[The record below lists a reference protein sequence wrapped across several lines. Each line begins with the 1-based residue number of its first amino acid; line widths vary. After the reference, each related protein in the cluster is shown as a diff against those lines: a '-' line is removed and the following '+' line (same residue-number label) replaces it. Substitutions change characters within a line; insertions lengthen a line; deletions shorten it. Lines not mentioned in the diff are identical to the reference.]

1 MQPLKPPCVL
11 AAECYGRRHVLCV
24 CVCVPPPL
32 QDFVVGKEYKCVV
45 QLTNIS
51 YTVNTCK
58 LLGVSDNLK
67 DFLSVK

>member
-1 MQPLKPPCVL
+1 MAEDMYCV
-11 AAECYGRRHVLCV
+11 HV
-24 CVCVPPPL
+24 CVFVCVHPPL
-32 QDFVVGKEYKCVV
+32 QDFVVGQEYKCVV

-67 DFLSVK
+67 DFLSIK